1 MLSSDLLSFNSSLYG
16 ILGRES
22 KDEFEISV
30 DFVAK
35 NFNGLQPLPMNSL
48 EDINFHIHGFQFQNS
63 KDLMD
68 LNEAMQKLRT
78 WNEKDPLGVLK
89 SELKFEYIRLYHSY
103 LHFLQQN
110 SFCARDFKTFI

>member
-1 MLSSDLLSFNSSLYG
+1 MGFLGENQKMNLKLVFILS
-16 ILGRES
+16 R
-22 KDEFEISV
+22 
-30 DFVAK
+30 K

-63 KDLMD
+63 KVLMD

-78 WNEKDPLGVLK
+78 WIEKDPLGVLK